1 MKQRLRALFPI
12 LFFAL
17 MLPACASGEKSEHVA
32 PQAMMDSQRKM
43 APGEAPETKSKAFAP
58 MIARSA
64 DLVLWV
70 DEVASASTRIQ
81 TIVKGMGGYTTDS
94 TLENG
99 DDPRGSL
106 TCRVPDPKLDGAI
119 ETIKGVGTAR
129 SVRVSGQD
137 VGEEYTDLSK
147 RLSNW
152 RAEEA
157 RLLELYRR
165 ADKIPDLLEIE
176 RELTRVRG
184 EIETATG
191 RLNYLKHQVDLAT
204 INVQLSRRVPLVE
217 GFHFP
222 TVLGRAFAA
231 LGATFFALLS
241 LLVWVLVFSVLWVP
255 ALLLFGWLRKLA
267 KR

>member
-1 MKQRLRALFPI
+1 
-12 LFFAL
+12 
-17 MLPACASGEKSEHVA
+17 
-32 PQAMMDSQRKM
+32 MMDSRPSRKIG
-43 APGEAPETKSKAFAP
+43 AAPEIKTRAVAP

-64 DLVLWV
+64 EITLWV

-81 TIVKGMGGYTTDS
+81 GIVKGMGGYTTDS

-106 TCRVPDPKLDGAI
+106 TCRVPDPKLEGSLDAL
-119 ETIKGVGTAR
+119 KMVGTAR

-137 VGEEYTDLSK
+137 VGEEYVDLFK

-152 RAEEA
+152 RAEEI

-165 ADKIPDLLEIE
+165 ANKIPDLLEIE

-191 RLNYLKHQVDLAT
+191 RLNYLQHQVDLAT
-204 INVQLSRRVPLVE
+204 INVQLSRSVPLVK

-222 TVLGRAFAA
+222 TVLGQAFAA
-231 LGATFFALLS
+231 LGATCFALLS
-241 LLVWVLVFSVLWVP
+241 LLVWALVFSVLWVP
-255 ALLLFGWLRKLA
+255 ALLLFGWLRKRA